1 MEQYIEIAPTAKT
14 ILEEVKCRVPQKSI
28 LAPLLFLLYVNNL
41 QNASITITFW
51 DIWRYVYCNAIV
63 RVSVCD
69 AISFEIYV
77 SFLINPFSY
86 LTEKVRTK
94 LQISSERE
102 ELFRWKKKIVIF

>member
-14 ILEEVKCRVPQKSI
+14 SLEEVKCRVPQKSI

-41 QNASITITFW
+41 QNASITITFEISG
-51 DIWRYVYCNAIV
+51 DMFIAIV

-94 LQISSERE
+94 LQISSERK